1 MGSPPE
7 RFHHSPFEYNG
18 YVFTNNESPVIKSGD
33 AQASRRDALW
43 PSPTASQSGDGNNAV
58 TGHKKNTANGH
69 VRRGCPLTSQTAFGG
84 QLPYK
89 GSLVRPAAI
98 FGHSQSEYN
107 GKFLRATNHEQR
119 ATIFSRV
126 EGHSRRCRHSE
137 SVAAKRHLSPRRP
150 ATCQLRPA
158 GPIGPNINGSLN
170 IRGFGSK
177 RLEND

>member
-1 MGSPPE
+1 MHKLRGGTPFGRPLRHRSQAMGI
-7 RFHHSPFEYNG
+7 
-18 YVFTNNESPVIKSGD
+18 T
-33 AQASRRDALW
+33 Q
-43 PSPTASQSGDGNNAV
+43 SQIA
-58 TGHKKNTANGH
+58 KKYTANGH

-89 GSLVRPAAI
+89 GSLGRPAAI

-119 ATIFSRV
+119 ATIFSRA

-158 GPIGPNINGSLN
+158 GPSGPYNRN
-170 IRGFGSK
+170 
-177 RLEND
+177 